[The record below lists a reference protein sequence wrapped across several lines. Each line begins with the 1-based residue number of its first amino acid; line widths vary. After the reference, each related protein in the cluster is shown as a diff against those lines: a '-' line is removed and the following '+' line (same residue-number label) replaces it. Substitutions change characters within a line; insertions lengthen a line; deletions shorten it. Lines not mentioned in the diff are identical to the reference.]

1 MARRLDIE
9 ITSVRDDNTFTW
21 RAAGAK
27 APKGVA
33 AGSVLPAGAKVG
45 DVLRAEAET
54 TVDGIDILSLAAPKV
69 RERRAEVLQVLGSQR
84 EFVPVTQVSTAP
96 RRSRDD
102 KRGDRRGKGRSGR
115 DRTPRDRDGER
126 ANDGRPR
133 RGPFTAPPELT
144 KRPVAKR
151 VKPRDVHRR
160 ALLESLKPE
169 ERPIAEHVLRG
180 GAKAVREAVKKQNQ
194 ELAKA
199 NQPLINAE
207 NLVNFAIGLLPRLK
221 VAEWRDMADAA
232 MQILDDIDLRD
243 LRAIVAKANDPQ
255 LLADSSTTDLREAMR
270 LALDRRQESE
280 ITQWH
285 AALEEALGVGR
296 VVAALRL
303 ASNPPKAGMPPQ
315 PEMNARL
322 VACVAE
328 NLVPDATSERW
339 IIVLE
344 ALAFSPVRL
353 AVRPSQ
359 VPQKVSQELLTTVAR
374 LGRALPQIAELFGI
388 PVASDAP
395 MPRPLRPTR
404 RDNKKTARPAGRGER
419 PASRGP
425 AAAKKAPGQTASEPT
440 DVAAPASSPAP
451 DARPTEERAPES
463 PTTDAATATAASSE
477 GSDEPV
483 AN

>member
-1 MARRLDIE
+1 
-9 ITSVRDDNTFTW
+9 
-21 RAAGAK
+21 
-27 APKGVA
+27 
-33 AGSVLPAGAKVG
+33 
-45 DVLRAEAET
+45 
-54 TVDGIDILSLAAPKV
+54 
-69 RERRAEVLQVLGSQR
+69 
-84 EFVPVTQVSTAP
+84 
-96 RRSRDD
+96 
-102 KRGDRRGKGRSGR
+102 
-115 DRTPRDRDGER
+115 
-126 ANDGRPR
+126 
-133 RGPFTAPPELT
+133 
-144 KRPVAKR
+144 

-169 ERPIAEHVLRG
+169 ERPIAEQALRG

-194 ELAKA
+194 DLAKA

-207 NLVNFAIGLLPRLK
+207 NLVNFALGLIPRLK

-232 MQILDDIDLRD
+232 MTILDDIDLRD

-255 LLADSSTTDLREAMR
+255 LLADSSIADVRESMR
-270 LALDRRQESE
+270 EALDRRQESE

-285 AALEEALGVGR
+285 AALDEAIGVGR

-328 NLVPDATSERW
+328 NLVPDATPDRW

-353 AVRPSQ
+353 AVRPQ
-359 VPQKVSQELLTTVAR
+359 RTPDKVSKELLTTVAR

-388 PVASDAP
+388 PVAADAP

-404 RDNKKTARPAGRGER
+404 RDNKKPARTGGRTERSPRDTATPSA
-419 PASRGP
+419 PSDTTPTAIAANTVATASSTAP
-425 AAAKKAPGQTASEPT
+425 AADGIVDASTVPGSE
-440 DVAAPASSPAP
+440 
-451 DARPTEERAPES
+451 ES
-463 PTTDAATATAASSE
+463 PEAA
-477 GSDEPV
+477 

>member
-9 ITSVRDDNTFTW
+9 ITSVRDDATFTW

-27 APKGVA
+27 APKGV
-33 AGSVLPAGAKVG
+33 GSNGVLPAGAKVG
-45 DVLRAEAET
+45 DVLRADVET
-54 TVDGIDILSLAAPKV
+54 TLDGIDILSLSAPKV
-69 RERRAEVLQVLGSQR
+69 RERRAEVLQLIGSSK

-96 RRSRDD
+96 RRSHDD
-102 KRGDRRGKGRSGR
+102 RKGDRKGDRRGSRDRKGRERSGEKR
-115 DRTPRDRDGER
+115 DES
-126 ANDGRPR
+126 RPR
-133 RGPFTAPPELT
+133 KGPFTAPPELT
-144 KRPVAKR
+144 KRPAAKR

-169 ERPIAEHVLRG
+169 ERPIAEQAMRG
-180 GAKAVREAVKKQNQ
+180 GAKAVREAVKKQNV

-207 NLVNFAIGLLPRLK
+207 NLVNLALGLVPRLK
-221 VAEWRDMADAA
+221 IAEWRDSAEAA
-232 MQILDDIDLRD
+232 MTILDDIDLRD

-255 LLADSSTTDLREAMR
+255 LLADAGTADLREAMK
-270 LALDRRQESE
+270 LGLERRQESE
-280 ITQWH
+280 IIQWH
-285 AALEEALGVGR
+285 AALDEALGVGR

-303 ASNPPKAGMPPQ
+303 AANPPKAGMPPQ

-339 IIVLE
+339 VIVLE

-353 AVRPSQ
+353 AVRPTQ
-359 VPQKVSQELLTTVAR
+359 TPHKVSAELLATVAR

-388 PVASDAP
+388 PVDPKAV

-404 RDNKKTARPAGRGER
+404 RDAKKPARSPQRSGSPQGQRPAKDVTTAVE
-419 PASRGP
+419 PAVATADHAHEVAAQDP
-425 AAAKKAPGQTASEPT
+425 PVAAAGDDSPAVELQDVTVIDSEETVEPT
-440 DVAAPASSPAP
+440 S
-451 DARPTEERAPES
+451 
-463 PTTDAATATAASSE
+463 
-477 GSDEPV
+477 
-483 AN
+483 N

>member
-9 ITSVRDDNTFTW
+9 ITSVRADDTFTW

-33 AGSVLPAGAKVG
+33 ARSVLPDGVKVG

-54 TVDGIDILSLAAPKV
+54 TVDGIDILALSAPKV
-69 RERRAEVLQVLGSQR
+69 RERRAELLQLVGSGKD
-84 EFVPVTQVSTAP
+84 FVPVTQVSTAP
-96 RRSRDD
+96 RRARDTS
-102 KRGDRRGKGRSGR
+102 RGDRRGNKRNDRRGDKRGTEGR
-115 DRTPRDRDGER
+115 DGTGDKRSEGR
-126 ANDGRPR
+126 ARK
-133 RGPFTAPPELT
+133 GPFTPPPELT

-151 VKPRDVHRR
+151 VKPRNVHRK

-169 ERPIAEHVLRG
+169 ERPIAEQALRG
-180 GAKAVREAVKKQNQ
+180 GAKAVREAVKKQNHD
-194 ELAKA
+194 LAKN

-207 NLVNFAIGLLPRLK
+207 NLVNFALGLIPRLK

-232 MQILDDIDLRD
+232 TEILDDVDLRD

-255 LLADSSTTDLREAMR
+255 LLADSSTADLREAMR
-270 LALDRRQESE
+270 NALERRQESE
-280 ITQWH
+280 IASWH
-285 AALEEALGVGR
+285 GALDEALSVGR

-315 PEMNARL
+315 PEVNARL
-322 VACVAE
+322 VACVND
-328 NLVPDATSERW
+328 NLVADATSDRW

-353 AVRPSQ
+353 AVRPARTPEKIS
-359 VPQKVSQELLTTVAR
+359 KELLTTVAR
-374 LGRALPQIAELFGI
+374 LGRALPQVAELFGI
-388 PVASDAP
+388 PVAADAP

-404 RDNKKTARPAGRGER
+404 RDQKKSPRATDRRDKKSSAVTLER
-419 PASRGP
+419 TVMP
-425 AAAKKAPGQTASEPT
+425 
-440 DVAAPASSPAP
+440 
-451 DARPTEERAPES
+451 
-463 PTTDAATATAASSE
+463 E
-477 GSDEPV
+477 GSTEAV